1 MREAVGFLLSETKKT
16 RLSAREASASER
28 RFVARGSS
36 DLVVFMERKLH
47 RATAALEHHL
57 ATHGCQE

>member
-1 MREAVGFLLSETKKT
+1 MREAVGLLLFETKKK
-16 RLSAREASASER
+16 RLSVREAVACER
-28 RFVARGSS
+28 RSTTRGSS
-36 DLVVFMERKLH
+36 DLLVFMERKLQ

>member
-1 MREAVGFLLSETKKT
+1 MRQAVGLLLSETKKK
-16 RLSAREASASER
+16 RLSALEAVACER
-28 RFVARGSS
+28 RAVARGSS